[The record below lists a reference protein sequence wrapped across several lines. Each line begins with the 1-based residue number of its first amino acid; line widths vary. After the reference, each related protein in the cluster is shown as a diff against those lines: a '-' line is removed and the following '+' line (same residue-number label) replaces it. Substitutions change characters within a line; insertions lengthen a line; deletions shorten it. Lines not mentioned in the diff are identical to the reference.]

1 MFCKHCGKQIAN
13 DSSFCQYCGGKLD
26 VVSNEQEEQHE
37 EISTSNGNKEVI
49 KTVAEQP
56 IKVEITKASQ
66 NHSST
71 IANEIVGNLKMIG
84 LALLVA
90 LFYII
95 GFAAIKSKDSKPLTD
110 EGYWGE
116 SCYDPSNYSS
126 NYMFLW
132 EQHYAQEICIAPD
145 YTKETKEDKLAS
157 DIANIRL
164 GFNPISATDMSIIM
178 SADAQG
184 ALNFANEIAKRKK
197 IPQEELNRLKEV
209 AKQEAQKDKKDFQ
222 EEISSIRKFSYE
234 EDFSK
239 NAKYAVICCLL
250 TFILGRYF
258 IKLVKW
264 VGINK
269 T

>member
-71 IANEIVGNLKMIG
+71 IANEIVGNLKMIV

-116 SCYDPSNYSS
+116 SCYDPSNYSC

-132 EQHYAQEICIAPD
+132 EQHYALDMCHAPD
-145 YTKETKEDKLAS
+145 YTKVTKEDNLAS
-157 DIANIRL
+157 DITFFRP
-164 GFNPISATDMSIIM
+164 NPISATDMSFIM

-197 IPQEELNRLKEV
+197 IPQELLNRSKEV